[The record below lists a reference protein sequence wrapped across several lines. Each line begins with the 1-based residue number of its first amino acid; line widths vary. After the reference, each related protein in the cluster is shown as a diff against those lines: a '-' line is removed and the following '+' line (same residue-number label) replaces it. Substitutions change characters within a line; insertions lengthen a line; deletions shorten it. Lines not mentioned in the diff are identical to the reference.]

1 MAKPSASAG
10 CGHEPHAFPWDDAL
24 TLTLS
29 ILRWS
34 PETFWR
40 ATPRELVAAWDGLQG
55 TRKSEPAL
63 SGDLRRLMNAFPD
76 EGSDESHGVLG
87 S

>member
-10 CGHEPHAFPWDDAL
+10 LECEPHAFPWDDAL
-24 TLTLS
+24 TLALS

-40 ATPRELVAAWDGLQG
+40 ATPRELMAAWEGLQG
-55 TRKSEPAL
+55 GRKSESAL
-63 SGDLRRLMNAFPD
+63 SGDLRRLMEAFPD
-76 EGSDESHGVLG
+76 E
-87 S
+87 